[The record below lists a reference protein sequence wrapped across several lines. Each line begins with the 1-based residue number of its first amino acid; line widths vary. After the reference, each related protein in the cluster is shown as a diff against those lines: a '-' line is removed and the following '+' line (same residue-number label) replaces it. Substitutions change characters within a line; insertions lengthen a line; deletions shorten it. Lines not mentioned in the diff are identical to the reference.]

1 MTGTS
6 ASYVKFE
13 FFLFIL
19 RALQCERFHWTVRFK
34 FSNEITKTEYSK
46 EKTINVCNS
55 LSSIKFTSHYNNNNR
70 KLKRNIL

>member
-1 MTGTS
+1 MRHLIQLSSVNMTGTS

-46 EKTINVCNS
+46 KKTINIWS
-55 LSSIKFTSHYNNNNR
+55 FSP
-70 KLKRNIL
+70 